1 MKTDTDREILRAM
14 TTYGGSFAQAI
25 ARAALLADSEN
36 FVKLKAAFPE
46 LWNRY
51 AEIACSKPFVAE

>member
-1 MKTDTDREILRAM
+1 MKTDTDREILKAM
-14 TTYGGSFAQAI
+14 AIYGGSFAQAI

-36 FVKLKAAFPE
+36 FAKLKAAFPE

-51 AEIACSKPFVAE
+51 ALFVKN